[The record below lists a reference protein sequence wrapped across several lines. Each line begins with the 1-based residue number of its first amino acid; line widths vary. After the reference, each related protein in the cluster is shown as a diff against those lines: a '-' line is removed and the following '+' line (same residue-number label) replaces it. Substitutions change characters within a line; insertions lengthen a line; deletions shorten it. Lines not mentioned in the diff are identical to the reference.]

1 MTDTGLPP
9 DLPGEARPNYG
20 ASSTP
25 PAYPPPSYPPP
36 SPYAQAP
43 MPGYTPPQYPVV
55 TSGGMSTGAKVGLF
69 SGLGCLAL
77 IVAPIVI
84 AVIIGM
90 TSSLSSIGDDD
101 YEPWQPPTTDDGGY
115 DDNGEDSEGALES
128 QWKSGDDWLDPPA
141 AEAQPGDFVSGYE
154 SPAEWLQYNMGS
166 DYDFRVVFT
175 SDPVYNCGM
184 AKAAPQPDWVIGCYN
199 PDYGKVL
206 FIWWGPEASDDMKML
221 ILLHEYSHFWQ
232 NWENFDA
239 TQSAV
244 DAGLLADPEFNQ
256 DVWETDATCRV
267 YVDWHYTDLRYLDSY
282 TVSPCGDTGW
292 GEHWFENELL
302 ERGIQV
308 TDY

>member
-9 DLPGEARPNYG
+9 DLPGPAQPNYG
-20 ASSTP
+20 AASQPPVPPQPQYPP
-25 PAYPPPSYPPP
+25 PAYQPP
-36 SPYAQAP
+36 A
-43 MPGYTPPQYPVV
+43 QYPYPYPVQ
-55 TSGGMSTGAKVGLF
+55 SNGMSTGAKVGIF
-69 SGLGCLAL
+69 AGLGCLLL
-77 IVAPIVI
+77 IIVPIIFIVI
-84 AVIIGM
+84 VGALSLGA
-90 TSSLSSIGDDD
+90 TSNGGE
-101 YEPWQPPTTDDGGY
+101 YEPWSPTNAPDPDPGS
-115 DDNGEDSEGALES
+115 DNSVGTVES
-128 QWKSGDDWLDPPA
+128 QWKSGDDWLTPPA
-141 AEAQPGDFVSGYE
+141 GQTAPEPFTADYTTPEQFLSYTMGDYSI
-154 SPAEWLQYNMGS
+154 
-166 DYDFRVVFT
+166 DVVFT
-175 SDPVYNCGM
+175 DDPAYNCGFSKST
-184 AKAAPQPDWVIGCYN
+184 AQPDWVIGCYN

-244 DAGLLADPEFNQ
+244 DAGLLDDPEFNQ